1 MTTILAVTPKV
12 IFYLGY
18 CEIWAISWIVTQE
31 TFDAVVKKLKAR
43 RMKETL
49 DRLEEDYL
57 DPSQRAD
64 PAASDPE
71 LARKLAEEH
80 RDPVEQVRNS
90 SVLKLV
96 GHFLE

>member
-1 MTTILAVTPKV
+1 M
-12 IFYLGY
+12 
-18 CEIWAISWIVTQE
+18 
-31 TFDAVVKKLKAR
+31 VKKLKAR

-96 GHFLE
+96 QGWAATRAPGLG

>member
-1 MTTILAVTPKV
+1 M
-12 IFYLGY
+12 
-18 CEIWAISWIVTQE
+18 
-31 TFDAVVKKLKAR
+31 VKKLKAR

-96 GHFLE
+96 GHFLEKANLIKAKSDIMIGGFCD